1 MTKIIKNIN
10 DGVVINELIAKAELE
25 YQSDISWSYEIEN
38 SCYAISFYKDE
49 NGKNQIEN
57 FHRNHKGM
65 WIELVPTDEQI
76 KLMFDRLNQTP
87 YREVEKEMSGE
98 FWGENLYEKYG
109 VSQSNFY

>member
-1 MTKIIKNIN
+1 MTNIEKNIN
-10 DGVVINELIAKAELE
+10 DSVVINELIAKAELE

-57 FHRNHKGM
+57 FHRNHKGI

-98 FWGENLYEKYG
+98 FWGENLYDKYG